1 MAATEHDQVFL
12 EYVVKELVDQP
23 DKVVIKRTV
32 DERGVLLE
40 LTVDPEDMGKIIG
53 KAGATAKSIRT
64 LLRVL
69 GAKDDARYNLK
80 IVDQEGSERPPKEA
94 SDEAPAEAAAE
105 ATDEAPMEEPVPAEE
120 APDEEP
126 EAEEAEPAEEP
137 AADSKAD
144 DIKAKAREGIEDLDT
159 DI

>member
-1 MAATEHDQVFL
+1 MAEKDQEFL
-12 EYVVKELVDQP
+12 EYVVGSIVDKP
-23 DKVVIKRTV
+23 EAVKINRTV

-69 GAKDDARYNLK
+69 GAKSDARFNLK
-80 IVDQEGSERPPKEA
+80 ITEPGGEQRES
-94 SDEAPAEAAAE
+94 APA
-105 ATDEAPMEEPVPAEE
+105 
-120 APDEEP
+120 
-126 EAEEAEPAEEP
+126 AEPAPAVSAPTEEP
-137 AADSKAD
+137 DTSVE
-144 DIKAKAREGIEDLDT
+144 DIKSKAREGLEDLDV

>member
-12 EYVVKELVDQP
+12 EYVVKALVDQP
-23 DKVVIKRTV
+23 DKVEIKRTV

-80 IVDQEGSERPPKEA
+80 IVDQEGSERPVKEENT
-94 SDEAPAEAAAE
+94 SQESEADSEVA
-105 ATDEAPMEEPVPAEE
+105 AEE
-120 APDEEP
+120 AAESTEETTDT
-126 EAEEAEPAEEP
+126 EEGTKAE
-137 AADSKAD
+137 
-144 DIKAKAREGIEDLDT
+144 DIKAKAREGLEDLDT